1 MFYVS
6 FLVHPPRVVCF
17 CCFVPS
23 SQLCVQRKRHKTPAQ
38 IPKLHVVDLCCGS
51 GLTSFT
57 LTVATKTVERIT
69 AVDRRPE
76 QVMPHFKEVLLD
88 FCLFLLGGRGVK
100 KKRWWKGWFF
110 ANCWVFFDYVV
121 LFGYLVVWNSVQ
133 TLGLC
138 PSICK
143 EAHFWRETWGL
154 ENGVYWTTTEMDKMH
169 CASSA
174 PRHINHL
181 YKI

>member
-1 MFYVS
+1 MLVFLFIPPGWCVFVALCPLPNFVS
-6 FLVHPPRVVCF
+6 NENGTKH
-17 CCFVPS
+17 
-23 SQLCVQRKRHKTPAQ
+23 QRRSRNFTWWT
-38 IPKLHVVDLCCGS
+38 LCCGS

-100 KKRWWKGWFF
+100 KKKVVERMIF